1 MRLRIN
7 REELQALAGDQSA
20 FEEGNEFIDPEH
32 PYSFDLD
39 LFGRHSLFQAL
50 NRTCTHFGATTLAG
64 WLKIHLCEKKK
75 IEERQQAVQDMA
87 SRPEFREEFRITG
100 LMNQGKA
107 SDGEDIRQWSQST
120 SSFSHALW
128 VKLLIWGVPSINLLL
143 LIAGVVGVISLSWLG
158 VSFMLFVIISFGVIR
173 KATAIQELYGQ
184 KLNILNGYAK
194 LIALAKHQKWN
205 AEELQYLMRELDID
219 GESPDKVLM
228 KLSKELDRLDLRN
241 NQLLY
246 VLLEGG
252 MFFQLHQIVRMEGTI
267 RTVCSRMVGSSRP
280 IGCAMFTRYFCV

>member
-1 MRLRIN
+1 MMKSITQWYETRINVSENELKRVKQRIFRISMLRVALFLAGIIGIIFFFHSDSWKLILCAGCTFLPFFVLVKVHNRLFYRKEWLELRLRIN

-50 NRTCTHFGATTLAG
+50 NRTCTHFGSTTLAG

-120 SSFSHALW
+120 SSFSHAFW
-128 VKLLIWGVPSINLLL
+128 VKLLIWG
-143 LIAGVVGVISLSWLG
+143 
-158 VSFMLFVIISFGVIR
+158 
-173 KATAIQELYGQ
+173 
-184 KLNILNGYAK
+184 
-194 LIALAKHQKWN
+194 
-205 AEELQYLMRELDID
+205 YL
-219 GESPDKVLM
+219 P
-228 KLSKELDRLDLRN
+228 
-241 NQLLY
+241 
-246 VLLEGG
+246 
-252 MFFQLHQIVRMEGTI
+252 
-267 RTVCSRMVGSSRP
+267 
-280 IGCAMFTRYFCV
+280 